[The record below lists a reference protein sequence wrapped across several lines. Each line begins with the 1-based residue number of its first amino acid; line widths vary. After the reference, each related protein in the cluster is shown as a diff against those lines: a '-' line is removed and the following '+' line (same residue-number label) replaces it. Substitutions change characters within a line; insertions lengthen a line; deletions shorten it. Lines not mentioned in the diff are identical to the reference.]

1 MRSDRPPAARVLLM
15 GPAAG
20 APATVYHCLLIETD
34 TDGLILADTSLGAA
48 DLRDPDTP
56 PR

>member
-1 MRSDRPPAARVLLM
+1 MRSDRPPAARVLLI

-20 APATVYHCLLIETD
+20 APGTVCHCLLIETD
-34 TDGLILADTSLGAA
+34 TYGLILADTSLGAA
-48 DLRDPDTP
+48 DLRGPDTP

>member
-1 MRSDRPPAARVLLM
+1 MRSDPPAARVLLM

-20 APATVYHCLLIETD
+20 APAAVYHCLLIETD